1 MIKKLQQR
9 FIRIA
14 LVTLTVAMVL
24 VAGIVNAA
32 NWFSVRRELAET
44 LFFLSKNGTMS
55 REDMGGRM
63 DGRNRHDRN
72 LVSESRWFSA
82 FLDPDGTLRNV
93 NLSNI
98 PDLDEQTASALVAQA
113 ISQGRTRPAFLQDYL
128 YIVRNNPWGGPMVLF
143 LNCETKLA
151 AVRTLAWISVLACM
165 GGILL
170 AWLFVTLASRK
181 AIEPTIR
188 NMEQQKQ
195 FITNAS
201 HELKTPLTVI
211 SANMELLQMELPD
224 NPWIKSVQRQTAQ
237 MRHLVDELVYL
248 SRMEE
253 ENAPLVMDA
262 LPVGPLLQEAS
273 EPFSAMAEY
282 QGKTM
287 TVEADE
293 SLAIRGDRASI
304 QRLLSILLDNAVK
317 YASPEGTIQVCARG
331 EGRHV
336 LLTVKNDVPQPL
348 TEEQCRRLFDRFYRA
363 DLSRNKEKQSG
374 FGIGLAIAAAIIE
387 KHGGSISAAMEGSRL
402 AFTCKLPKGGNLS
415 NSSK

>member
-24 VAGIVNAA
+24 VAGVINAA
-32 NWFSVRRELAET
+32 NWFSVQRELAET
-44 LFFLSKNGTMS
+44 LSFLSENSTMS
-55 REDMGGRM
+55 REDMGGRL
-63 DGRNRHDRN
+63 DGRNRHARN

-82 FLDPDGTLRNV
+82 FLDPDGTLRNIH
-93 NLSNI
+93 LANI
-98 PDLDEQTASALVAQA
+98 PELDEQTAHALVTQAAAQNSA
-113 ISQGRTRPAFLQDYL
+113 GSGYLQDYL
-128 YIVRNNPWGGPMVLF
+128 YMIQDNPRGGQTMLF

-151 AVRTLAWISVLACM
+151 AVRMLAGISGLACL

-211 SANMELLQMELPD
+211 STNMELLQMEQPD
-224 NPWIKSVQRQTAQ
+224 NPWVRSTQRQTAQ

-253 ENAPLVMDA
+253 ENALPAMESIPLA
-262 LPVGPLLQEAS
+262 PLLQEAS
-273 EPFSAMAEY
+273 EPFAAMAEF
-282 QGKTM
+282 QGKAM
-287 TVEADE
+287 TVEADGGL
-293 SLAIRGDRASI
+293 SIRGDRSSI
-304 QRLLSILLDNAVK
+304 QRLLSTLLDNAVK
-317 YASPEGTIQVCARG
+317 YASPEGNIQVSARG

-336 LLTVKNDVPQPL
+336 LLTVKNDVSQPL
-348 TEEQCRRLFDRFYRA
+348 TEEQCQRLFDRFYRA

-374 FGIGLAIAAAIIE
+374 FGIGLAIAAAIVE
-387 KHGGSISAAMEGSRL
+387 KHGGSISAAMEGNRL
-402 AFTCKLPKGGNLS
+402 VFTCRLPKGGNPS
-415 NSSK
+415 

>member
-24 VAGIVNAA
+24 VAGVINAA
-32 NWFSVRRELAET
+32 NWFSVQRELAET
-44 LFFLSKNGTMS
+44 LSFLSENSTMS
-55 REDMGGRM
+55 REDLGGRM
-63 DGRNRHDRN
+63 DGRNRHARN

-82 FLDPDGTLRNV
+82 FLDPDGTLRNIH
-93 NLSNI
+93 LANI
-98 PDLDEQTASALVAQA
+98 PELDEQTAHALVTQAAAQNSA
-113 ISQGRTRPAFLQDYL
+113 GSGYLQDYL
-128 YIVRNNPWGGPMVLF
+128 YMIQDNPRGGQTMLF

-151 AVRTLAWISVLACM
+151 AVRMLAGISGLACM

-211 SANMELLQMELPD
+211 STNMELLQMEQPD
-224 NPWIKSVQRQTAQ
+224 NSWVRSTQRQTAQ

-253 ENAPLVMDA
+253 ENALPAMESIPLA
-262 LPVGPLLQEAS
+262 PLLQEAS
-273 EPFSAMAEY
+273 EPFTAMAEF
-282 QGKTM
+282 QGKTL
-287 TVEADE
+287 TVEANG
-293 SLAIRGDRASI
+293 SLSIRGDRGSI

-317 YASPEGTIQVCARG
+317 YASPEGCIQVCARG

-336 LLTVKNDVPQPL
+336 LLTVKNDVSQPL

-363 DLSRNKEKQSG
+363 DPSRNKEKQSG
-374 FGIGLAIAAAIIE
+374 FGIGLAIAAAIVE
-387 KHGGSISAAMEGSRL
+387 KHGGSISAAMEGNRL
-402 AFTCKLPKGGNLS
+402 VFTCRLPKGGNPS
-415 NSSK
+415 